1 MTDRPEKI
9 DLSDVK
15 SRKVDEN
22 MLNELRDL
30 FERADEQKER
40 YDFTWNGKAKAY
52 FEAASPSTKT
62 LKPDEK
68 ESVDFKNSENLFIT
82 GDNLEA
88 LKLMQESY
96 LGKIDMIY
104 IDPPYN
110 TGKDFVYHDNF
121 RKNKKDSDLS
131 EGNVDEEGNRLVK
144 NEKSSGRYHSDWLS
158 MMYPRLK
165 ISRDL
170 LKDSGSIFVSIGDAE
185 QANLKLLMDEV
196 FGEDN
201 FVYELSVVTSLNGND
216 NSSGMME
223 TNEYAFIYS
232 KDKEKFDVGVLPI
245 DEGEELLEWNQ
256 DEKGYWK
263 VGGSLKATGINA
275 PRSARP
281 KLFYPIWINKET
293 LDFSLTPKNSDEWD
307 KIIPL
312 TNGEEMSWYWSKDK
326 MTRDK
331 DDVIVKK
338 VKDGYSL
345 YKKQRPA
352 LGDLP
357 SKRGKTTF
365 YSPKYSTSNSNS
377 LIKKYFN
384 GKKIFDY
391 SKSVDLIKDFISLSN
406 SGDDAI
412 IMDAFAGS
420 GTTADAVMRQ
430 NKEDGGNR
438 KFIMVTLDEKTPLD
452 SLAFS
457 NGYKT
462 IDKISKDRI
471 KKAAKTIG
479 DNSGFRALT
488 VSNTNLRDDVFKK
501 SSELQQGQLIMDID
515 NNSDNRS
522 DYELLYDVLISSA
535 FEYNRPISIDN
546 LDGEKI
552 IKYDYFGELSGVIG
566 YFGENLTDDLIRKIA
581 SLKPLVAV
589 FKESTFDKS
598 SQKVNLLEQFRI
610 TSPDTKVKVI

>member
-9 DLSDVK
+9 DLSDIK

-30 FERADEQKER
+30 FEKADNQKER

-62 LKPDEK
+62 LQPDEK
-68 ESVDFKNSENLFIT
+68 DSVNFYDSENLFIT
-82 GDNLEA
+82 GDNLES

-96 LGKIDMIY
+96 LNKIDMIY
-104 IDPPYN
+104 VDPPYN
-110 TGKDFVYHDNF
+110 TGKDFVFHDNF
-121 RKNKKDSDLS
+121 VKSKKEEDIS
-131 EGNVDEEGNRLVK
+131 EGNIDEDGNRLIK
-144 NEKSSGRYHSDWLS
+144 NEKKSGRYHSDWLS

-165 ISRDL
+165 MSRNL
-170 LKDSGSIFVSIGDAE
+170 LKDSGVIFVSIGSAE
-185 QANLKLLMDEV
+185 QANLKLLMDEI

-201 FVYELSVVTSLNGND
+201 FLYELSVVTSLNGND

-223 TNEYAFIYS
+223 TNEYALIYS
-232 KDKEKFDVGVLPI
+232 KDKAKFDVGVLPI
-245 DEGEELLEWNQ
+245 EDDEEILKWSQ
-256 DEKGYWK
+256 DEIGYWK
-263 VGGSLKATGINA
+263 LGGSLKATGINA
-275 PRSARP
+275 SRAARP
-281 KLFYPIWINKET
+281 NLYYPVWINKDN
-293 LDFSLTPKNSDEWD
+293 LDFKLEEQNGEQWEKVFP
-307 KIIPL
+307 I

-326 MTRDK
+326 MIRDHNE
-331 DDVIVKK
+331 VIIKK
-338 VKDGYSL
+338 NKGGYSL
-345 YKKQRPA
+345 YKRQRPA

-365 YSPKYSTSNSNS
+365 YSPKYSTSNSN
-377 LIKKYFN
+377 LMIKKYFN

-406 SGDDAI
+406 SGKNAI
-412 IMDAFAGS
+412 IMDIFAGS

-430 NKEDGGNR
+430 NSQDGGNR
-438 KFIMVTLDEKTPLD
+438 KFIMITLDEETPAD
-452 SLAFS
+452 SLAYL

-462 IDKISKDRI
+462 IDEISKDRI
-471 KKAAKTIG
+471 KKAANLIG
-479 DNSGFRALT
+479 DKTGFKALN
-488 VSNTNLRDDVFKK
+488 VKDTNLNENVFKRATDLK
-501 SSELQQGQLIMDID
+501 QEQITMDVD

-535 FEYNRPISIDN
+535 FEYNRPICVDTLN
-546 LDGEKI
+546 NKQI
-552 IKYDYFGELSGVIG
+552 IKYDYLGELSGVVA
-566 YFGENLTDDLIRKIA
+566 YFGNNLTNDLVRKISA
-581 SLKPLVAV
+581 LKPLIAV